1 MKEEILKKIAEVELE
16 KKQAYDCAYYNGSM
30 HPAYES
36 NQAMYDYCL
45 KKTQRASLEGHH
57 ERDQVHNDR

>member
-30 HPAYES
+30 HPAHES
-36 NQAMYDYCL
+36 NQVMYDYCL
-45 KKTQRASLEGHH
+45 KKLKELL
-57 ERDQVHNDR
+57 